1 MNATL
6 TALKE
11 DIKRFAFEGTEIHK
25 QIKQAKGLERATLW
39 NQKRSVGDDARYCLL
54 AYGALKGTPYN
65 RIEERCRN
73 KPSSYHLARVVQ
85 NALPVEERA
94 PWTLDA
100 IKSWVGQEGGK

>member
-1 MNATL
+1 LPARDQL
-6 TALKE
+6 ARLLAQVPAALHCRTFGE
-11 DIKRFAFEGTEIHK
+11 AELLHRPLAHELH
-25 QIKQAKGLERATLW
+25 
-39 NQKRSVGDDARYCLL
+39 CLL

-100 IKSWVGQEGGK
+100 IKSWVGQEGGE